1 MGERNLAMTRRDHRR
16 CRAWPLPLLLAL
28 GLYMEQ
34 LLMAGEGGG
43 GSSGLTFVDGKVPGL
58 FLERPRRTGV
68 WRTFSGKFTL

>member
-1 MGERNLAMTRRDHRR
+1 MGERNFAMTRRDHRR
-16 CRAWPLPLLLAL
+16 CRAWPLLLLAL
-28 GLYMEQ
+28 LIYVGQ

-68 WRTFSGKFTL
+68 WRTFSGKFRW